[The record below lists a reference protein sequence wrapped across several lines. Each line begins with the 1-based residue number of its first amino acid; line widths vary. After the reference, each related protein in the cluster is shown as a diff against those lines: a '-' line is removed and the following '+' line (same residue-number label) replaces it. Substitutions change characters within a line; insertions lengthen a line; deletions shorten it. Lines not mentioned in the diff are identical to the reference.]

1 MDALFIKGIEENAL
15 DRLFVSH
22 VVEDLIDE
30 QLPFPVRVTGVD
42 DGIDIGT

>member
-15 DRLFVSH
+15 DRFFIPD
-22 VVEDLIDE
+22 VVEDLVDE